1 MKSNSPRTW
10 RLRVEK
16 SHFYPPR
23 LRSCRAL
30 CSAVRFF
37 FMQSSLQKM
46 RFPTAS
52 PDSFTNSG
60 GYFVSLAT
68 TQSSAAI
75 SFPQLRHF
83 MKDSSRSERWLNI
96 EMPRLWN
103 QPRELVSALIFPW
116 FFAFALI
123 VSASA
128 HRRLASPQAIR
139 QEPAFSGSGMQIYLW
154 FGQCEASS
162 LDGYN

>member
-1 MKSNSPRTW
+1 MIGTTVSHYRILEKLGGGGMGVVYKADSADESFTIPSSRQTTCASSHLGFPLIMTQRIRRPPIMKSNSPRTW

-30 CSAVRFF
+30 CSTVRFF

-52 PDSFTNSG
+52 TDSFTNSG

-96 EMPRLWN
+96 EMP
-103 QPRELVSALIFPW
+103 
-116 FFAFALI
+116 
-123 VSASA
+123 
-128 HRRLASPQAIR
+128 
-139 QEPAFSGSGMQIYLW
+139 
-154 FGQCEASS
+154 
-162 LDGYN
+162 

>member
-10 RLRVEK
+10 RFRVEK
-16 SHFYPPR
+16 PHFYPPR

-30 CSAVRFF
+30 CSAVCFF

-52 PDSFTNSG
+52 TDSFTNSG

-75 SFPQLRHF
+75 SFPQLWHF
-83 MKDSSRSERWLNI
+83 MKDSSRSARRLNI
-96 EMPRLWN
+96 EMP
-103 QPRELVSALIFPW
+103 
-116 FFAFALI
+116 
-123 VSASA
+123 
-128 HRRLASPQAIR
+128 
-139 QEPAFSGSGMQIYLW
+139 
-154 FGQCEASS
+154 
-162 LDGYN
+162 